1 MFGVAVHNTVCQTT
15 DINYFSIFSPPMIDS
30 KLLWISVMTSIALVA
45 STSAENA
52 SASLPL
58 LVEEEA
64 AAEAEKV
71 TMMTNQTAD
80 GIMTGDPNSTS

>member
-45 STSAENA
+45 STSAGNA

-58 LVEEEA
+58 LVDED
-64 AAEAEKV
+64 AENA
-71 TMMTNQTAD
+71 TMMTNHTAAN
-80 GIMTGDPNSTS
+80 GNMTGVTNSTS